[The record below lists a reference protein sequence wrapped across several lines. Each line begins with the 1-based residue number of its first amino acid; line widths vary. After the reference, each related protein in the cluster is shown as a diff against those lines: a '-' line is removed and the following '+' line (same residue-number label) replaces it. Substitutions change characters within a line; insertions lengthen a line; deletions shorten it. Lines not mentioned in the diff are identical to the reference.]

1 VAVHNKNRLEGGIGF
16 SYQILCIYQASR
28 RSRLHRQAKFHL
40 PIILSTFSQ
49 SPVAYAMGLF
59 RYGQLLKIGTL
70 NHAN

>member
-1 VAVHNKNRLEGGIGF
+1 MAVHNKNRLEGGIGF
-16 SYQILCIYQASR
+16 SYQILCIYEASR